1 MTSRDTHDINE
12 YDLERESAAEGL
24 ADALFGTQGSYASAL
39 LRLCRTLVDMK
50 GATFVRNVTQEIDEE
65 KRATEDGDAIGTDAR
80 VVHTTIRQGE
90 IHRETSPIPRHT
102 RFATADES
110 YKMFDVTG
118 RPRKILGDS
127 GFVAVNDLP
136 KGES

>member
-12 YDLERESAAEGL
+12 YDQERESVAEGL
-24 ADALFGTQGSYASAL
+24 ADALFGAQGSYASAL

-50 GATFVRNVTQEIDEE
+50 GATFVRDATQKINEE
-65 KRATEDGDAIGTDAR
+65 RKATEDGDAIGMDVR
-80 VVHTTIRQGE
+80 VVYTTIKHGE

-102 RFATADES
+102 RFAVADES
-110 YKMFDVTG
+110 YKAYDVTG
-118 RPRKILGDS
+118 RPRKILGD
-127 GFVAVNDLP
+127 L